1 MSVMKAISRKATA
14 NLSGKGKKATASVSQ
29 TTFGSDMKMLLED
42 LNSRQLQQASK
53 RMSKIMRDETVK
65 MLKRGSS
72 AERVGR
78 SQYDKKTRGK
88 DWNKKV
94 NLTSDGVPYLKD
106 GWYGEVL
113 RRRGTDKKTMAYNGG
128 DTKSGGGNR
137 GIITRT
143 VKRRGKGWVS
153 VTGPRYGQDDRD
165 NSKYGYNYAH
175 TLEYGAAHKAW
186 GHRTKPL
193 RARPFMKPAAAM
205 AYGKQNSLLKH
216 LLVKWGTGA

>member
-1 MSVMKAISRKATA
+1 MSVMKKISARATN
-14 NLSGKGKKATASVSQ
+14 NLSGRSKSPTASISQ
-29 TTFGSDMKMLLED
+29 TTFGEDMMSLVED

-53 RMSKIMRDETVK
+53 RLSKIMRDETVK

-78 SQYDKKTRGK
+78 SQYNKKTRGK
-88 DWNKKV
+88 DWNKGARVTK
-94 NLTSDGVPYLKD
+94 DGVGYLED

-143 VKRRGKGWVS
+143 QKRTGKGWVS
-153 VTGPRYGQDDRD
+153 VTGPRYGQDDKD

-175 TLEYGAAHKAW
+175 TLEFGAAHKAW
-186 GHRTKPL
+186 GHNAKPL
-193 RARPFMKPAAAM
+193 KARPFMKPAAAM
-205 AYGKQNSLLKH
+205 AYSRQNSLLKH

>member
-1 MSVMKAISRKATA
+1 MSYMKRVSQRAER
-14 NLSGKGKKATASVSQ
+14 NMRGGDKKPTASVSQ
-29 TTFGSDMKMLLED
+29 TTFDKDMKGLIED
-42 LNSRQLQQASK
+42 LNSRQLQQATK

-94 NLTSDGVPYLKD
+94 NLTGDGVPYLKD
-106 GWYGEVL
+106 GWYGQVL
-113 RRRGTDKKTMAYNGG
+113 KRRGSDKKTMAYNGG

-143 VKRRGKGWVS
+143 IKRRGQGWAS
-153 VTGPRYGQDDRD
+153 FTGPRYGQDDRD
-165 NSKYGYNYAH
+165 NSRYGYNYAH
-175 TLEYGAAHKAW
+175 TLEFGAAHKAW
-186 GHRTKPL
+186 GHPTKPL
-193 RARPFMKPAAAM
+193 KARPFMKPAAAM
-205 AYGKQNSLLKH
+205 AYGKQMTLLKH